1 MVFGIPTLPALPE
14 SKDDEDS
21 LHVLFTSLGFDV
33 NVHQNLKAEEMKA
46 TVEEYS
52 CMDHKGRAFVLII
65 LSHGDEGDVI
75 YGTDG
80 EKVEVYQL
88 QDFFHATYCPSLAGI
103 PKVFLI
109 DAYQSGKNE
118 NIHNH
123 HQTTSLTDSVTV
135 HVSTCENAA
144 YMFSS
149 TCNFIQML
157 VEVITEA
164 DENQNFIDIIVKVAE
179 RVQNFEAQTIKTQT
193 TLTKQYYIKR
203 QAVIGKYA
211 VVKQS
216 ETKIN
221 HLQKAK
227 ERRTAVIIKAA
238 NKLPS
243 EKFGSFV
250 MLMNVMSLDSSVY
263 SGVIRSRS
271 KVQATP
277 P

>member
-1 MVFGIPTLPALPE
+1 
-14 SKDDEDS
+14 
-21 LHVLFTSLGFDV
+21 
-33 NVHQNLKAEEMKA
+33 
-46 TVEEYS
+46 
-52 CMDHKGRAFVLII
+52 MDHKGRAFILII
-65 LSHGDEGDVI
+65 LSHGGEGDVI

-88 QDFFHATYCPSLAGI
+88 QDLFYTTPSLAGV

-118 NIHNH
+118 NIHNR
-123 HQTTSLTDSVTV
+123 HQTASLTDSVTI

-144 YMFSS
+144 YMFSN

-164 DENQNFIDIIVKVAE
+164 DENQNFIDIIVKVVE

-203 QAVIGKYA
+203 QAVMGKYA

-263 SGVIRSRS
+263 SGVVRSRS